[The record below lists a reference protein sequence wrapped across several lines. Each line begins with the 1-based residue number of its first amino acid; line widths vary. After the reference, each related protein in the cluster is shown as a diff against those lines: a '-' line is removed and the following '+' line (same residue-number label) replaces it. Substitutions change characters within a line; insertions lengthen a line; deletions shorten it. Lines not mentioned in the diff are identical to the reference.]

1 MLGFDLR
8 VLLCTNVEPQL
19 IGFWNTLLSAEKQT
33 FTAQKF
39 LNAASS
45 EALTTLLELTERLMT
60 DHIDKLDEKQKRPW
74 AYTLFAVCLHSSF
87 KLRQKAQSMTKKLLM
102 YADSDS
108 LRQSLFEFYREA
120 LSVQDNPH
128 QLQKSILIKPD
139 DTLPTIKTK
148 LREAKSLAEL
158 LWVLVS
164 VPVTA
169 EKEDKAN
176 IAVDIFLT
184 AHHPSI
190 VYFEENAWLK
200 VVKKL
205 GLIVSEILNEYG
217 SVLWQHV
224 VIGLQPEENNC
235 SAKNGLKM
243 LCQLASDDIMALV
256 MEKVESGLKDDRLML
271 VTQHEI
277 DVFSTPEGELCDK
290 SIIIRAETATA
301 VVEQN
306 VKRESRAYSYEEQQ
320 WDRQLREELEQKK
333 GQKSSTSEG
342 KRGQKGKGKSGGGSS
357 GGATAATKGGVQL
370 EKKQQEAFEALMK
383 EEAAI
388 RKRVKQLDG
397 DYKST
402 VNLLSTVIESNASA
416 IKPYVP
422 FLIENILCWF
432 KVPLASAGAS
442 MLWLK
447 LREVVFTSQWAGLG
461 TLVAHVTLRL
471 LQPLSGID
479 PSWSQEPLSAQA
491 MRAVERL
498 LSATTSKSGLS
509 QTMFPTPTFAYCF
522 PLLRQVLHDGGECVQ
537 NNLTSRQQAAQFILV
552 HSKTRKTSAEDD
564 PDLLPRDQILRVLG
578 KVIATSSSLRAVAQL
593 QDLAISAFAE
603 LCEGASGKDGC
614 GCAKAIDIQVLL
626 ECLTSPVEELRLAA
640 IKGLQSIIDVL
651 PSSMSDKL
659 TNLLIRRIFVAQFD
673 ADERVQA
680 CAKQLWSEANLVA
693 SKSLC
698 LLLIGDVLDSEH
710 MASSASMALAA
721 LLQDHPDMLTT
732 VAETLFDAY
741 KEKLKVP
748 EVVKDDIGRVIS
760 LPFIDPWQS
769 RCGIAVAL
777 EKMSPQLRN
786 KEVDKVFSFF
796 VQNGLADRVEKVR
809 QQMLHASMSALN
821 IHGKENIHNLLP
833 VFENFLET
841 APNTPEVDP
850 VRQSVVILIGSLAR
864 YLDQDDPKVKP
875 IVDKLIKALDT
886 PSQQVQETVANC
898 LPPLIPAVRD
908 SAAELVAQLME
919 KLLEGSQFGERK
931 GAAYGLAGVVKGL
944 GVSSLTQLGIAE
956 KLQETVT
963 NKKNYKHREGALFVF
978 ETLSSM
984 LGRLYEPH
992 VIKVI
997 PNLLVCFGDGNQY
1010 VREAASDTAR
1020 AMMAQMSGH
1029 GVKRIL
1035 PSLMSALDDE
1045 SWRTKTGSVELLGKM
1060 AYCAP
1065 QQLSA
1070 CLPSIV
1076 PRLMEVL
1083 TDSHAKVQHAGTEAL
1098 KQIGSVIRN
1107 PEIQALVPL
1116 LLEAMSDIAGKSQN
1130 CLQMLLQTQFV
1141 HTVDAASLAL
1151 IMPIVERSLEQ
1162 RSTETKRMACQLLG
1176 DMYTLTT
1183 AKDLEPYVPAI
1194 MPGLKAAL
1202 VDPVPE
1208 VRSVTARALGSM
1220 VKAMGGDS
1228 FDDIVPWLLGT
1239 IQSEQSNVDRSG
1251 GAQGLCEVLLAQGP
1265 EKLEEMMPAF
1275 IYASQ
1280 NSDHPAH
1287 VRDGYLTLF
1296 VHLPGAFGDRF
1307 IEYVADII
1315 PPILKVAS
1323 NIR

>member
-1 MLGFDLR
+1 
-8 VLLCTNVEPQL
+8 
-19 IGFWNTLLSAEKQT
+19 
-33 FTAQKF
+33 
-39 LNAASS
+39 
-45 EALTTLLELTERLMT
+45 
-60 DHIDKLDEKQKRPW
+60 
-74 AYTLFAVCLHSSF
+74 
-87 KLRQKAQSMTKKLLM
+87 
-102 YADSDS
+102 
-108 LRQSLFEFYREA
+108 
-120 LSVQDNPH
+120 
-128 QLQKSILIKPD
+128 
-139 DTLPTIKTK
+139 
-148 LREAKSLAEL
+148 
-158 LWVLVS
+158 
-164 VPVTA
+164 
-169 EKEDKAN
+169 
-176 IAVDIFLT
+176 
-184 AHHPSI
+184 
-190 VYFEENAWLK
+190 
-200 VVKKL
+200 
-205 GLIVSEILNEYG
+205 
-217 SVLWQHV
+217 
-224 VIGLQPEENNC
+224 
-235 SAKNGLKM
+235 
-243 LCQLASDDIMALV
+243 
-256 MEKVESGLKDDRLML
+256 
-271 VTQHEI
+271 
-277 DVFSTPEGELCDK
+277 
-290 SIIIRAETATA
+290 
-301 VVEQN
+301 
-306 VKRESRAYSYEEQQ
+306 
-320 WDRQLREELEQKK
+320 
-333 GQKSSTSEG
+333 
-342 KRGQKGKGKSGGGSS
+342 
-357 GGATAATKGGVQL
+357 
-370 EKKQQEAFEALMK
+370 
-383 EEAAI
+383 
-388 RKRVKQLDG
+388 
-397 DYKST
+397 
-402 VNLLSTVIESNASA
+402 
-416 IKPYVP
+416 
-422 FLIENILCWF
+422 
-432 KVPLASAGAS
+432 
-442 MLWLK
+442 
-447 LREVVFTSQWAGLG
+447 
-461 TLVAHVTLRL
+461 
-471 LQPLSGID
+471 
-479 PSWSQEPLSAQA
+479 
-491 MRAVERL
+491 
-498 LSATTSKSGLS
+498 
-509 QTMFPTPTFAYCF
+509 
-522 PLLRQVLHDGGECVQ
+522 
-537 NNLTSRQQAAQFILV
+537 
-552 HSKTRKTSAEDD
+552 
-564 PDLLPRDQILRVLG
+564 
-578 KVIATSSSLRAVAQL
+578 
-593 QDLAISAFAE
+593 
-603 LCEGASGKDGC
+603 
-614 GCAKAIDIQVLL
+614 
-626 ECLTSPVEELRLAA
+626 
-640 IKGLQSIIDVL
+640 
-651 PSSMSDKL
+651 
-659 TNLLIRRIFVAQFD
+659 
-673 ADERVQA
+673 
-680 CAKQLWSEANLVA
+680 
-693 SKSLC
+693 
-698 LLLIGDVLDSEH
+698 